1 MDGELSVP
9 ITVRNG
15 SRDYISSSSS
25 SSSVVMEAKKNE
37 NDEDDGDPVAATTAK
52 SRKRRIAAAQDT
64 ALTAHITT
72 TKKKPPTTLPTR
84 TTAPETD
91 TTAVEAVS
99 TTLSSTA
106 VASSSSSTVSHY
118 ADDDETAVQSLS
130 RHDLAEVCV
139 QFALRLTD
147 TTDTSLN
154 SSTLSTTNPR
164 QSPRKMRIVR
174 VSTLDPTRN
183 RPAAGGAAGAEIQ
196 THRNNHPGGD
206 PPPQHETVTARP
218 NTDYFTRMAAS
229 SGGGGKIAI
238 VNSVDWVQTFQC
250 FVEEDRNGEEAGGAS
265 RKNENARTPNDGVVQ
280 VKSFPKRPDIIWRKR
295 LEQLQTKQVRLHAGQ
310 QQFM

>member
-1 MDGELSVP
+1 MHIFLFFIPQQDLDGELSVP

-15 SRDYISSSSS
+15 SRDYVSSSSS
-25 SSSVVMEAKKNE
+25 SSSVVVEAKKNE
-37 NDEDDGDPVAATTAK
+37 NDEDVGDPVAATTAK

-72 TKKKPPTTLPTR
+72 TKKKPPITLPTR
-84 TTAPETD
+84 TTATATD

-99 TTLSSTA
+99 TTLASTA
-106 VASSSSSTVSHY
+106 GASSSSSSSTVSHY
-118 ADDDETAVQSLS
+118 ADDDDDMAVQSLS

-147 TTDTSLN
+147 TTDTSLT
-154 SSTLSTTNPR
+154 SSPTTNSR
-164 QSPRKMRIVR
+164 RSTRKMRIVR

-183 RPAAGGAAGAEIQ
+183 SPAVGAEIQ
-196 THRNNHPGGD
+196 TNRNHPGGD
-206 PPPQHETVTARP
+206 PPSPHETVTARP

-238 VNSVDWVQTFQC
+238 VNSVDWVQTFHC
-250 FVEEDRNGEEAGGAS
+250 FVEEGQHGEEAGGAS
-265 RKNENARTPNDGVVQ
+265 RNHETARTPNDGVVQ
-280 VKSFPKRPDIIWRKR
+280 VKSFPKRPDII
-295 LEQLQTKQVRLHAGQ
+295 
-310 QQFM
+310 